1 MARIRRPPGPQ
12 GNFLIG
18 VSPFRARDP
27 LVLVTG
33 WAREFGDIFH
43 YRFLHLHVYFFAAPE
58 YIEQILVTQQRKFI
72 KGRVFQANR
81 ELFGSGLLTSEGDF
95 WQHQRTLIQPSF
107 HRERIAA
114 YARTMVDHSQRM
126 LETWR
131 DGDTRDV
138 HREMMTLTLGIAAR
152 TLFSVEIAEESARIG
167 RALDVVLVVSA
178 NPRRLLRLM
187 RILPLPSELR
197 YRRAVRD
204 LDEIVFGIIR
214 DRRASASTLA
224 EHAGDLLGTL
234 LAVRDENGNP
244 MTDQQL
250 RDETLTLLLAG
261 HETTSTALTWTWY
274 LLSQHPE
281 VEQKLYTELKKVLG
295 ERPPT
300 AEDLP
305 RLPYTERVVKE
316 SLRLYPPASAIL
328 RLAVEE
334 SEIGG
339 YTIPKNSSIGMSA
352 WVTHHD
358 PRFFPDPEKCDPDR
372 WTDEFQRSLP
382 RFAFFPFGGGPRV
395 CIGAQF
401 AMMEAVLVLATVA
414 QKFILRLV
422 HGHPVETFASV
433 TLRPRYGMRMTLHRR
448 P

>member
-1 MARIRRPPGPQ
+1 MARIRRPPGPP

-95 WQHQRTLIQPSF
+95 WQRQRTLIQPSF

-138 HREMMTLTLGIAAR
+138 HREMMSLTLGIAAR

-167 RALDVVLVVSA
+167 GALDVVLVVSA

-187 RILPLPSELR
+187 RMLPLPSELR

-214 DRRASASTLA
+214 DRRTSTSTSA
-224 EHAGDLLGTL
+224 EDAGDLLGTL
-234 LAVRDENGNP
+234 LSVRDENGKP

-281 VEQKLYTELKKVLG
+281 VEQKLHAELKKVLG

-339 YTIPKNSSIGMSA
+339 YKIPKNSSIGMSA

-358 PRFFPDPEKCDPDR
+358 PRFFPDPEKFDPDR

-422 HGHPVETFASV
+422 QGHPVETFASV

>member
-1 MARIRRPPGPQ
+1 MARIRRPPGPP

-114 YARTMVDHSQRM
+114 YARTMVNHSQRM
-126 LETWR
+126 LEIWG

-138 HREMMTLTLGIAAR
+138 HREMMSLTLGIAAR

-187 RILPLPSELR
+187 RMLPLPSELR

-214 DRRASASTLA
+214 DRRTSTSTSA
-224 EHAGDLLGTL
+224 EDAGDLLGTL
-234 LAVRDENGNP
+234 LSVRDENGKP

-281 VEQKLYTELKKVLG
+281 VEQKLHAELKKVLG

-300 AEDLP
+300 PEDLP

-339 YTIPKNSSIGMSA
+339 YRIPKNSSIGMSA

-358 PRFFPDPEKCDPDR
+358 PRFFPDPEKFDPDR

-401 AMMEAVLVLATVA
+401 AMMEAVLVLATVS

>member
-1 MARIRRPPGPQ
+1 MARIRRPPGPP

-95 WQHQRTLIQPSF
+95 WQRQRTLIQPSF

-138 HREMMTLTLGIAAR
+138 HREMMSLTLGIAAR

-167 RALDVVLVVSA
+167 GALDVVLVVSA

-187 RILPLPSELR
+187 RMLPLPSELR

-214 DRRASASTLA
+214 DRRTSTSTSA
-224 EHAGDLLGTL
+224 EDAGDLLGTL
-234 LAVRDENGNP
+234 LSVRDENGKP

-281 VEQKLYTELKKVLG
+281 VEQKLHAELKKVLG

-300 AEDLP
+300 PEDLP

-339 YTIPKNSSIGMSA
+339 YKIPKNSSIGMSA

-358 PRFFPDPEKCDPDR
+358 PRFFPDPEKFDPDR

-422 HGHPVETFASV
+422 QGHPVETFASV